1 MKPVL
6 EKRERSLGT
15 KLSIKGER
23 CNSPKCALV
32 RKPNPP
38 GSRSRKRFRK
48 PKEFGLQMKEKQKM
62 RFIYGLRDSQLRAV
76 FIEAVREG
84 RAGANGVLSLLERRI
99 DNVVFRMGLAASR
112 SISRKLVSHGH
123 FLVNGRR
130 VTSPALILRQGDV
143 IKVRPESAGNKYFTG
158 IAEKLKGYEFPVWI
172 KLDLGSLSGELV
184 GEPGDIE
191 LPVDIGAVVDY
202 YSK

>member
-1 MKPVL
+1 MRPVL

-32 RKPNPP
+32 RKPYAP
-38 GSRSRKRFRK
+38 GTRGKRFRK

-62 RFIYGLRDSQLRAV
+62 RFIYGLRDSQLRGIFV
-76 FIEAVREG
+76 EAVKEG
-84 RAGANGVLSLLERRI
+84 RAGANGVLSLLERRM
-99 DNVVFRMGLAASR
+99 DNVVYRMGLAASR
-112 SISRKLVSHGH
+112 SVSRKLVGHGH

-130 VTSPALILRQGDV
+130 VTSPALLLREGDV
-143 IKVRPESAGNKYFTG
+143 VKVRPESAGNKYFGG
-158 IAEKLKGYEFPVWI
+158 ITEKVKGYEAPAWI
-172 KLDLGSLSGELV
+172 KLDLGNMSAEIV
-184 GEPGDIE
+184 GEPSDVE
-191 LPVDIGAVVDY
+191 LPVDTGAVVDY

>member
-32 RKPNPP
+32 RKPYAP
-38 GSRSRKRFRK
+38 GKRSKRFRK
-48 PKEFGLQMKEKQKM
+48 PKEFSLQMREKQKM
-62 RFIYGLRDSQLRAV
+62 RFIYGLRDSQLRGIFA
-76 FIEAVREG
+76 EAVREG
-84 RAGANGVLSLLERRI
+84 KAGANGVFSLLERRI
-99 DNVVFRMGLAASR
+99 DNVVYRMGLAASR

-123 FLVNGRR
+123 LLVNGRR
-130 VTSPALILRQGDV
+130 VTSPALLLRGGDTV
-143 IKVRPESAGNKYFTG
+143 KVRPESAGNKYFAG
-158 IAEKLKGYEFPVWI
+158 IAEKIKGYEAPAWI
-172 KLDLGSLSGELV
+172 KLDLGSLSAEVV
-184 GEPGDIE
+184 GEPSNVE
-191 LPVDIGAVVDY
+191 LPVDTGAVVDY